1 MINGDQFRKR
11 LTLYP
16 QIRGTRKTLLR
27 LSGARGLEENVL
39 S

>member
-16 QIRGTRKTLLR
+16 QLQGTRKTLLR

>member
-1 MINGDQFRKR
+1 MINGDKFRKR

-16 QIRGTRKTLLR
+16 QFQGTRETLLR